1 MRRIQ
6 GRLLAFRQTL
16 LAATHLFSTPQ
27 VTHHPA
33 GPVSLLSAPPYH
45 PVSAFAVP
53 HCRLPSP
60 LSAEF
65 CPRPIKT
72 MEGQAHW
79 TGARSVTPGCV
90 TSGKALWLSRHLTL
104 PQDYISDSQSGVPGG
119 RSLMVPS
126 HGTGIKLLILVVMC
140 LF

>member
-33 GPVSLLSAPPYH
+33 GPVSLLSAPPYY

-72 MEGQAHW
+72 KSCWRGKHTGQE
-79 TGARSVTPGCV
+79 P
-90 TSGKALWLSRHLTL
+90 
-104 PQDYISDSQSGVPGG
+104 G
-119 RSLMVPS
+119 RSLLAV
-126 HGTGIKLLILVVMC
+126 
-140 LF
+140 